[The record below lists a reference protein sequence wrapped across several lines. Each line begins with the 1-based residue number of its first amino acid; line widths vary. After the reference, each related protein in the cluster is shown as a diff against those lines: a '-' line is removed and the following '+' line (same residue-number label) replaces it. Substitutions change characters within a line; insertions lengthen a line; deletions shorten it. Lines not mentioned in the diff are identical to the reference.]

1 MAGKRAKPKPGK
13 PPPAAGSGRLTV
25 VATLLKSALAV
36 GLVAG
41 VVAAVVWLG
50 GRAGQQV
57 AGDPRYA
64 VRFADIQC
72 DTPPGSDRT
81 AFLAEVRPL
90 GPFPETVQ
98 AVDPALPAALA
109 AGFAKH
115 PWVESVAGV
124 AVTAD
129 RGVRVVLV
137 FRTPALAVAM
147 IGKPNELRV
156 VDRGG
161 VLLPATASAD
171 GLPVL
176 STPVFPPG
184 TPAGQVWD
192 DPTVRRAVE
201 LVTMY
206 RDSKLVRV
214 ERIDKGW
221 RLTPA
226 AGKPMIV
233 GW

>member
-13 PPPAAGSGRLTV
+13 PPPGGGPGRLTV
-25 VATLLKSALAV
+25 VTTLLKSALAV
-36 GLVAG
+36 GLVAA
-41 VVAAVVWLG
+41 VIAAVVWLG

-57 AGDPRYA
+57 ADNPRYS

-72 DTPPGSDRT
+72 EAPPGTDRT

-90 GPFPETVQ
+90 GPFPESVQ
-98 AVDPALPAALA
+98 VVDAGLPAKLA

-129 RGVRVVLV
+129 RGVRVGLV
-137 FRTPALAVAM
+137 FRTPALAVRV
-147 IGKPNELRV
+147 IGEPDARV

-161 VLLPATASAD
+161 VLLPATASPD

-184 TPAGQVWD
+184 TPAGKLWD

-201 LVTMY
+201 LAVMY
-206 RDSKLVRV
+206 RDQKLVRV

-221 RLTPA
+221 RLTTA
-226 AGKPMIV
+226 AGKSLLV

>member
-13 PPPAAGSGRLTV
+13 PPTEGGPGGLTV

-36 GLVAG
+36 GLVAS
-41 VVAAVVWLG
+41 VVATVVWLG
-50 GRAGQQV
+50 GQAGQQV
-57 AGDPRYA
+57 ADNPRYA

-72 DTPPGSDRT
+72 DAPPGSDRT

-90 GPFPETVQ
+90 GPFPESVQ
-98 AVDPALPAALA
+98 AVDAELSAKLA

-115 PWVESVAGV
+115 PWVEGVAGV

-129 RGVRVVLV
+129 RGVRVGLV
-137 FRTPALAVAM
+137 FRTPALAVRV
-147 IGKPNELRV
+147 IGEPDARV
-156 VDRGG
+156 VDRGT
-161 VLLPATASAD
+161 VLLPATATID

-176 STPVFPPG
+176 STPVFPPE
-184 TPAGQVWD
+184 TPAGKVWD

-201 LVTMY
+201 LAVMY
-206 RDSKLVRV
+206 RDQKLARV
-214 ERIDKGW
+214 KRIDKGW
-221 RLTPA
+221 RLTTA
-226 AGKPMIV
+226 AGKVLTV